1 MEKVQTSFLYN
12 ERDQGFGEI
21 SFQARGNHKDGFL

>member
-1 MEKVQTSFLYN
+1 MEKVQTSFYN
-12 ERDQGFGEI
+12 ERNQGFGEI